1 MTTPPFNPKTDAEP
15 CSLCSGYAQHI
26 TNDAGQHRLQCR
38 RCQWTETTN
47 NQTVWQSTLTEAI
60 KAWNDAHGN

>member
-1 MTTPPFNPKTDAEP
+1 MTTTFDPKTDAEP

-38 RCQWTETTN
+38 RCQWTEATASPPAWHN
-47 NQTVWQSTLTEAI
+47 TLTEAI
-60 KAWNDAHGN
+60 KAWNDAHGD